1 MALSGPFRRFPAWIG
16 SGQLVPELDRG
27 GRAAGGEARAVL
39 LLNRDSGWGSHYN
52 ILRWR

>member
-1 MALSGPFRRFPAWIG
+1 
-16 SGQLVPELDRG
+16 VPELDRG

-52 ILRWR
+52 ILRRR